1 MIRLYSQ
8 TLIFGSECGTVSMYA
23 LPQDIRRPS
32 PKLVE
37 SFKVGYKKV
46 LDCVMVKGEDNEQ
59 NLYVLMEGT
68 ILLLQIT

>member
-1 MIRLYSQ
+1 M
-8 TLIFGSECGTVSMYA
+8 SMYA